1 MAEMKVY
8 KFPKSLGA
16 CADRLAELRETRK
29 GAQEIVDGIDA
40 EEKALKAHIIDT
52 MPKGDTGAS
61 GKKFKVAVVVKEVP
75 QVKDWEAFY
84 KHVLKTKDFSLL
96 QRRLGEAAVKE
107 RWELGKVVPGVEA
120 FKAVTVSLTKI

>member
-1 MAEMKVY
+1 MSERPVY

-16 CADRLAELRETRK
+16 CADRLAELRDSRK
-29 GAQEIVDGIDA
+29 GAQEIVDSIDA

-84 KHVLKTKDFSLL
+84 KYVLKTKDFSLL

-107 RWELGKVVPGVEA
+107 RWEANKPVPGVEA